1 MGFIMGIRERKERE
15 KERRRQQILVAAK
28 RVFSSKGLDG
38 ATIDD
43 IAGEAELSAGT
54 LYLYFKSKDELC
66 ASLAIRLLQYFVVR
80 IDHLVKEAQLN
91 AGDKIVALK
100 HALFDIYEF
109 DPQLFKRLILLN
121 SRELFYN
128 VDPALTAEIEKL
140 RCVAL
145 EKITSI
151 FKIGV
156 KKGIYICKQ
165 PDEMAEIIWAMF
177 CGIVLWHED
186 SLSSGR
192 KSPHL
197 EKIMNRAFQIFER
210 GALA

>member
-1 MGFIMGIRERKERE
+1 
-15 KERRRQQILVAAK
+15 
-28 RVFSSKGLDG
+28 
-38 ATIDD
+38 
-43 IAGEAELSAGT
+43 
-54 LYLYFKSKDELC
+54 LC